1 MTRRR
6 KAGVAAASISF
17 LLVASLVLTVLI
29 LVYRPLATIDG
40 SFERYLEHNLKY
52 HRNAGVGNIL
62 NLCAVSVPCGFTRD
76 GLPVGLMVYAKPFQ
90 EDVALRVAYAY
101 EQATE
106 WHARRPGL
114 AWTGAGRFAA

>member
-1 MTRRR
+1 VQRTLGDVD
-6 KAGVAAASISF
+6 A
-17 LLVASLVLTVLI
+17 LI
-29 LVYRPLATIDG
+29 VPTAMIPARPLATIDG

-62 NLCAVSVPCGFTRD
+62 NLCAVSVPCGFTGE
-76 GLPVGLMVYAKPFQ
+76 GLPVGLMIYAKPFQ

-101 EQATE
+101 EQATQ

-114 AWTGAGRFAA
+114 AWTGVGRVAA

>member
-1 MTRRR
+1 MRVVR
-6 KAGVAAASISF
+6 KPDDLDEAAAAARRQAEGAF
-17 LLVASLVLTVLI
+17 GDNAVF
-29 LVYRPLATIDG
+29 
-40 SFERYLEHNLKY
+40 FERYLEHNLKY
-52 HRNAGVGNIL
+52 HRNAGIGNIL